1 MPGVPPPRIP
11 GSSARR
17 ARVIWPV
24 HYPGPSPKTAGMHH
38 RFRRGVPAVLLASLL
53 VACTQSPGAPALAT
67 PPASAAWTS
76 LDVLLTKSPTCSC
89 CTGHEAYL
97 EGLGMRVRVTVD
109 EDINAVKDLYAIP
122 AEMRSCHT
130 STIGR
135 YFVEGHVPFAAI
147 QQLMERLPDIDGISL
162 PGMPAGSPGMGGELE
177 GPLVVY
183 AIDGGQVVG
192 EFGSF

>member
-1 MPGVPPPRIP
+1 MNRFTPVVAAVMAAALLTACAQPVERPTIT
-11 GSSARR
+11 SSL
-17 ARVIWPV
+17 P
-24 HYPGPSPKTAGMHH
+24 T
-38 RFRRGVPAVLLASLL
+38 
-53 VACTQSPGAPALAT
+53 
-67 PPASAAWTS
+67 AAWAS
-76 LDVLLTKSPTCSC
+76 LDVLLTKSPTCTC

-97 EGLGMRVRVTVD
+97 EGLGMRVKVTVS
-109 EDINAVKDLYAIP
+109 EDINAVKDVYSIP

-147 QQLMERLPDIDGISL
+147 QQLMEQRPDIDGISL
-162 PGMPAGSPGMGGELE
+162 PGMPAGSPGMGGDLE

-183 AIDGGQVVG
+183 AIDDGQVVG

>member
-1 MPGVPPPRIP
+1 MNR
-11 GSSARR
+11 
-17 ARVIWPV
+17 
-24 HYPGPSPKTAGMHH
+24 TL
-38 RFRRGVPAVLLASLL
+38 RFVPAVLAGALLAACTSAASQPAAPASLP
-53 VACTQSPGAPALAT
+53 T
-67 PPASAAWTS
+67 AAWAS
-76 LDVLLTKSPTCSC
+76 LDVLLTKSPTCTC

-97 EGLGMRVRVTVD
+97 EGLGMRVKVTVS
-109 EDINAVKDLYAIP
+109 EDINAVKDVYAIP

-147 QQLMERLPDIDGISL
+147 QQLMEQRPDIDGISL
-162 PGMPAGSPGMGGELE
+162 PGMPAGSPGMGGDLE

-183 AIDGGQVVG
+183 AIDDGQVVG